1 MAPIRSREVHL
12 ANRPAGEPT
21 PEDFAIVETTLD
33 DPGEG
38 EVQVRNL
45 WLSVDPYMRGLMG
58 TTRTY
63 IDPYRLG
70 EVMTGGAV
78 GTVEVSRHPKLAE
91 GDLVLS
97 NYGWRDRFVANGD
110 SVHPVDPKLAPP
122 QAFLGVM
129 GMPGFTAWLG
139 IHEIARLEA
148 HESIFVSGAAGA
160 VGSVACQLARR
171 MGCKVIASAGS
182 DGKVRWLKDEAGV
195 EAFNYREVRHLY
207 RQLVKICREGFHVY
221 FDNVGGEHLE
231 AALLSMRNHGRVV
244 LCGMIGQYNAE
255 QPPAGPSS
263 MIVAI
268 TKRLTLRGF
277 IAFDHAELEPRFQAE
292 MAGLIASG
300 QIRWTETVYDG
311 IENAPEAF
319 IGLFSGANTGKMLVR
334 LE

>member
-1 MAPIRSREVHL
+1 MASITSREIHL
-12 ANRPAGEPT
+12 VSRPEGL
-21 PEDFAIVETTLD
+21 PETGDFSIVETSLD
-33 DPGEG
+33 EPVSG

-63 IDPYRLG
+63 VDPYPLNQ
-70 EVMTGGAV
+70 VMTGGAV
-78 GTVEVSRHPKLAE
+78 GTVEVSRHSDFAE

-97 NYGWRDRFVANGD
+97 NHGWRDRFVASGD
-110 SVHPVDPKLAPP
+110 GVHPVDPNLAPP
-122 QAFLGVM
+122 QAYLGVM

-148 HESIFVSGAAGA
+148 GESIFVSGAAGA

-171 MGCKVIASAGS
+171 LGADVVASAGS
-182 DGKVRWLKDEAGV
+182 DDKVRWLEDSAGV
-195 EAFNYREVRHLY
+195 TAFNYKTTRHLY
-207 RQLVKICREGFHVY
+207 RQLVRVCRDGFHVY

-231 AALLSMRNHGRVV
+231 AALLSMRDFGRVV

-255 QPPAGPSS
+255 QPPAGPRSLV
-263 MIVAI
+263 VAI
-268 TKRLTLRGF
+268 TKRLTMRGF
-277 IAFDHAELEPRFQAE
+277 IAFDHSGLEPRFQAE

-300 QIRWTETVYDG
+300 QVRWTETVVDG
-311 IENAPEAF
+311 LENAPEAF

-334 LE
+334 L

>member
-1 MAPIRSREVHL
+1 MVPIRSREVHL
-12 ANRPAGEPT
+12 VNRPEGSPT
-21 PEDFAIVETTLD
+21 PSDFAIVDTTHD
-33 DPGEG
+33 EPVQG

-63 IDPYRLG
+63 VDPYHLG
-70 EVMTGGAV
+70 EVMTGGAI
-78 GTVEVSRHPKLAE
+78 GTVEVSNHPKLTE

-110 SVHPVDPKLAPP
+110 GVHPIDPNLAPP
-122 QAFLGVM
+122 QAYLGVM

-148 HESIFVSGAAGA
+148 GEAIFVSGAAGA

-171 MGCKVIASAGS
+171 MGAKVIGSAGS
-182 DGKVRWLKDEAGV
+182 DDKVRWLEEETGV
-195 EAFNYREVRHLY
+195 DAFNYRKVKHLY
-207 RQLVKICREGFHVY
+207 RQLVKRCRDGFHVY
-221 FDNVGGEHLE
+221 YDNVGGDHLE

-255 QPPAGPSS
+255 HPPAGPSS
-263 MIVAI
+263 LIVAI
-268 TKRLTLRGF
+268 TKRLTMRGF

-292 MAGLIASG
+292 MAGLIASK
-300 QIRWTETVYDG
+300 QIHWTETVYEG
-311 IENAPEAF
+311 LENAPAAF
-319 IGLFSGANTGKMLVR
+319 LGLFSGANTGKMLVR
-334 LE
+334 L

>member
-1 MAPIRSREVHL
+1 MSQIRSREVHL
-12 ANRPAGEPT
+12 VNRPAGT
-21 PEDFAIVETTLD
+21 PARGDFAVVETALD
-33 DPGEG
+33 PPARG

-63 IDPYRLG
+63 IDPYHLG

-97 NYGWRDRFVANGD
+97 NHGWRDRFVASGD
-110 SVHPVDPKLAPP
+110 GVHPIDPTLAPP

-148 HESIFVSGAAGA
+148 RETVFVTGAAGA

-171 MGCKVIASAGS
+171 LGARVVASAGS
-182 DGKVRWLKDEAGV
+182 DDKVRWLADQAGV
-195 EAFNYREVRHLY
+195 EAFNYKQTKHLY
-207 RQLVKICREGFHVY
+207 RQLVKLCRDGFDVT
-221 FDNVGGEHLE
+221 FDNVGGDHLE
-231 AALLSMRNHGRVV
+231 AALLAMRNHGRVV

-255 QPPAGPSS
+255 RPPAGPSS
-263 MIVAI
+263 LVVAI

-277 IAFDHAELEPRFQAE
+277 IAFDHAGLEPRFQAE
-292 MAGLIASG
+292 MAGLIASR
-300 QIRWTETVYDG
+300 QIRWTETVYEG
-311 IENAPEAF
+311 LENAPAAF

-334 LE
+334 L

>member
-1 MAPIRSREVHL
+1 HL
-12 ANRPAGEPT
+12 VNRPEGAPT
-21 PEDFAIVETTLD
+21 GDDFAIVERTLAE
-33 DPGEG
+33 PRSG

-70 EVMTGGAV
+70 EAMTGAAV
-78 GTVEVSRHPKLAE
+78 GTVEISNHPKLTE

-97 NYGWRDRFVANGD
+97 NSGWRDRFVSSGD
-110 SVHPVDPKLAPP
+110 GVHPIDPELAPP
-122 QAFLGVM
+122 QAYLGVM

-148 HESIFVSGAAGA
+148 RETIFISGAAGA

-171 MGCKVIASAGS
+171 LGANVIGSAGS
-182 DGKVRWLKDEAGV
+182 DAKVRWLEDEAGV
-195 EAFNYREVRHLY
+195 AAFNYRTTKHLY
-207 RQLVKICREGFHVY
+207 RQLVKVCRDGFHVY
-221 FDNVGGEHLE
+221 FDNVGGDHLE
-231 AALLSMRNHGRVV
+231 AALLNMRNFGRVV

-255 QPPAGPSS
+255 HPPAGPSS
-263 MIVAI
+263 LVVAI

-292 MAGLIASG
+292 MAGLIASR
-300 QIRWTETVYDG
+300 QIRWTETVVDG
-311 IENAPEAF
+311 LEHAPDAF
-319 IGLFSGANTGKMLVR
+319 MGLFSGANIGKMLVR
-334 LE
+334 L

>member
-1 MAPIRSREVHL
+1 MAPIRSREIHL
-12 ANRPAGEPT
+12 VKRPEGPPAAG
-21 PEDFAIVETTLD
+21 DFALVETALE
-33 DPGEG
+33 DPGPG
-38 EVQVRNL
+38 DVQVRNL

-63 IDPYRLG
+63 IDPYHLG

-78 GTVEVSRHPKLAE
+78 GTVEVSNHPKLSE

-97 NYGWRDRFVANGD
+97 NLGWRDRFVANGD
-110 SVHPVDPKLAPP
+110 GVHPVDPNLAPP
-122 QAFLGVM
+122 QSYLGVM

-148 HESIFVSGAAGA
+148 RETIFISGAAGA

-171 MGCKVIASAGS
+171 MGAKVVGSAGS
-182 DGKVRWLKDEAGV
+182 ADKVRWLEDEAGV
-195 EAFNYREVRHLY
+195 EAFNYRSVKHLY
-207 RQLVKICREGFHVY
+207 RQLVKVCRDGFHVY

-255 QPPAGPSS
+255 HPPAGPSS
-263 MIVAI
+263 LVVAI

-292 MAGLIASG
+292 MAGLIASK
-300 QIRWTETVYDG
+300 QIRWTETVYEG
-311 IENAPEAF
+311 LENAPAAF
-319 IGLFSGANTGKMLVR
+319 MGLFSGANTGKMLVR
-334 LE
+334 L

>member
-1 MAPIRSREVHL
+1 MALISREVHL
-12 ANRPAGEPT
+12 VNRPDGSPEAG
-21 PEDFAIVETTLD
+21 DFAVVESRLER
-33 DPGEG
+33 PGNG

-63 IDPYRLG
+63 VDPYHLG

-78 GTVEVSRHPKLAE
+78 GTVEVSKHPKLSE

-110 SVHPVDPKLAPP
+110 GVHPIDPNLAPP
-122 QAFLGVM
+122 QAFLGIM

-148 HESIFVSGAAGA
+148 RESIFISGAAGA
-160 VGSVACQLARR
+160 VGSVACQLAARLGAR
-171 MGCKVIASAGS
+171 VFASAGS
-182 DGKVRWLKDEAGV
+182 DEKVQWLEGV
-195 EAFNYREVRHLY
+195 QGVTAFNYRKVKHIY
-207 RQLVKICREGFHVY
+207 RQLVKLCRDGFHVY
-221 FDNVGGEHLE
+221 FDNVGGDHLE
-231 AALLSMRNHGRVV
+231 AALLGMRNHGRVV
-244 LCGMIGQYNAE
+244 MCGMIDQYNAE
-255 QPPAGPSS
+255 HPPAGPSS
-263 MIVAI
+263 LVVAI

-292 MAGLIASG
+292 MAGLIASK

-311 IENAPEAF
+311 LENAPAAF
-319 IGLFSGANTGKMLVR
+319 MGLFSGANTGKMLVR
-334 LE
+334 L

>member
-1 MAPIRSREVHL
+1 MAKIRSREVHL
-12 ANRPAGEPT
+12 VSRPAGAPT
-21 PEDFAIVETTLD
+21 PGDFAVVETALD
-33 DPGEG
+33 PPARG

-78 GTVEVSRHPKLAE
+78 GTVEESRHPKLAE

-97 NYGWRDRFVANGD
+97 NHGWRDRFVASGD
-110 SVHPVDPKLAPP
+110 GVHPVDPTLAPP

-129 GMPGFTAWLG
+129 GMPGFAAWLG
-139 IHEIARLEA
+139 THEIARLEA
-148 HESIFVSGAAGA
+148 RESVFVTGAAGA

-171 MGCKVIASAGS
+171 LGARVVASAGS
-182 DGKVRWLKDEAGV
+182 DDKVRWLTDQAGV
-195 EAFNYREVRHLY
+195 EAFNYKTTKHLY
-207 RQLVKICREGFHVY
+207 RQLVKVCRDGFDVT
-221 FDNVGGEHLE
+221 FDNVGGDHLE
-231 AALLSMRNHGRVV
+231 AALLAMRNHGRVV

-255 QPPAGPSS
+255 HPPAGPSS
-263 MIVAI
+263 LVVAI

-292 MAGLIASG
+292 MAGLIASR
-300 QIRWTETVYDG
+300 QIRWTETVYEG
-311 IENAPEAF
+311 LESAPAAF
-319 IGLFSGANTGKMLVR
+319 IGLFTGANTGKMLVR
-334 LE
+334 L

>member
-1 MAPIRSREVHL
+1 MAPIPSREVHL
-12 ANRPAGEPT
+12 VNRPEGLPRRD
-21 PEDFAIVETTLD
+21 DFRIVERAL
-33 DPGEG
+33 PEPERG

-63 IDPYRLG
+63 VDPYRLN
-70 EVMTGGAV
+70 EVMTGAAV
-78 GTVEVSRHPKLAE
+78 GTVEVSHHPKLAE

-97 NYGWRDRFVANGD
+97 NHGWRDRFVASGD
-110 SVHPVDPKLAPP
+110 GVHPVDPKLAPP

-148 HESIFVSGAAGA
+148 GETIFVSGAAGA

-171 MGCKVIASAGS
+171 LGATVIASTGS
-182 DGKVRWLKDEAGV
+182 DAKVRWLEEEAAV
-195 EAFNYREVRHLY
+195 TAFNYREVKHLY
-207 RQLVKICREGFHVY
+207 RQLVRLCRDGFHVA

-255 QPPAGPSS
+255 HPPAGPSS
-263 MIVAI
+263 LVVAI

-292 MAGLIASG
+292 MAGLIASR
-300 QIRWTETVYDG
+300 QIRWTETVFDG
-311 IENAPEAF
+311 LDSAPEAF
-319 IGLFSGANTGKMLVR
+319 LGLFSGANTGKMLVR
-334 LE
+334 L